1 MKRWRQ
7 VVIGSLLISAS
18 LILVLLLSPPLR
30 SQIQVISGLAVAQSS
45 IKWNNLKDAAVGDNQ
60 TSGLAAV
67 GMFYYDGT
75 NFDLLRG
82 TGGAINTTISG
93 TIGVSTATSSSLST
107 NQVAVDATGGGTLIK
122 AANSSRKSIIIRN
135 QGSTDMYVG
144 VSGVTALT
152 GLLLKATEVLT
163 LDRNTAAIY
172 GITSAGS
179 TTVGYL
185 EE

>member
-1 MKRWRQ
+1 
-7 VVIGSLLISAS
+7 
-18 LILVLLLSPPLR
+18 
-30 SQIQVISGLAVAQSS
+30 
-45 IKWNNLKDAAVGDNQ
+45 
-60 TSGLAAV
+60 
-67 GMFYYDGT
+67 
-75 NFDLLRG
+75 
-82 TGGAINTTISG
+82 
-93 TIGVSTATSSSLST
+93 
-107 NQVAVDATGGGTLIK
+107 
-122 AANSSRKSIIIRN
+122 
-135 QGSTDMYVG
+135 MYVG